1 MLHFLSVLLLFLL
14 FAVVIAIAVGA
25 YLLNKGI
32 RMFRKAADKA
42 TGRQTHTEA
51 DDGRRGRASGRGG
64 GTTHT
69 ATGETIIDTRD
80 RATANRRIFA
90 DNEGEYVD
98 FEEEK

>member
-42 TGRQTHTEA
+42 TGTPRPTAAGAAEHRAAGAE
-51 DDGRRGRASGRGG
+51 RRTLPRA
-64 GTTHT
+64 
-69 ATGETIIDTRD
+69 
-80 RATANRRIFA
+80 RR
-90 DNEGEYVD
+90 
-98 FEEEK
+98 

>member
-42 TGRQTHTEA
+42 TGAAEHRAAGAE
-51 DDGRRGRASGRGG
+51 RRTLPRA
-64 GTTHT
+64 
-69 ATGETIIDTRD
+69 
-80 RATANRRIFA
+80 RR
-90 DNEGEYVD
+90 
-98 FEEEK
+98 

>member
-51 DDGRRGRASGRGG
+51 DGGRRGRASGRGG
-64 GTTHT
+64 GTAHT
-69 ATGETIIDTRD
+69 ATGETHATGPPPTGGYSPTTR
-80 RATANRRIFA
+80 ANT
-90 DNEGEYVD
+90 
-98 FEEEK
+98 